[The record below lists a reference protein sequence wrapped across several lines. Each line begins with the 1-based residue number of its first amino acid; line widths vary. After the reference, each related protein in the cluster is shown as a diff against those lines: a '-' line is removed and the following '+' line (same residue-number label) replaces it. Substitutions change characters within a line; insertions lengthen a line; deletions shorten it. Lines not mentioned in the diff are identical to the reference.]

1 MHIDRFIDAHQ
12 AEWARLATLSMTA
25 RRGPRKLDPG
35 ELDELVTLYQRV
47 SGHLARART
56 AYGDPALHAR
66 LTHVV
71 AEANAAIY
79 GSRPRARASLRR
91 FAAETFPL
99 ALWETRRYLVVA
111 AAWLFVPAVV
121 VGWWLQG
128 SEQALDAAVSPAD
141 RAALLESAFVDYYSQ
156 APAEQFSTLV
166 LTNNI
171 RVSLVAFALGTLL
184 CLPGLAILAYNGF
197 NVGVVG
203 AVFVDAG
210 EPGTFFG
217 HIAPHGFL
225 ELTAIVI
232 TAAAGLR
239 VGWAMVAPGD
249 RRRGDAIAA
258 EGRAAVVL
266 VLGCIPVFVL
276 AGIIEGFVTPAPVP
290 LGLRAFVGFVAW
302 VAFLAATLGRGR
314 VLAAADDDQSRPVA
328 LASR

>member
-1 MHIDRFIDAHQ
+1 MHIDRFIDTHQ
-12 AEWARLATLSMTA
+12 AEWARLAALSMTA
-25 RRGPRKLDPG
+25 RRGPRQLEPG
-35 ELDELVTLYQRV
+35 ELDELVALYQRV

-56 AYGDPALHAR
+56 AYADPALHAR
-66 LTHVV
+66 LTSVV

-79 GSRPRARASLRR
+79 GGRPRARASLRR
-91 FAAETFPL
+91 FATETFPT
-99 ALWETRRYLVVA
+99 AMWESRRYLAVA
-111 AAWLFVPAVV
+111 AAWLFVPAIAI
-121 VGWWLQG
+121 GWWLQG

-141 RAALLESAFVDYYSQ
+141 RAALLESEFVDYYSQ

-171 RVSLVAFALGTLL
+171 RVSLVAFALGCLL
-184 CLPGLAILAYNGF
+184 CLPGIAILAYNGL
-197 NVGVVG
+197 NIGVVG

-225 ELTAIVI
+225 ELTAIAV

-239 VGWAMVAPGD
+239 VGWAMIAPGD
-249 RRRGDAIAA
+249 RRRGDAVAA

-266 VLGCIPVFVL
+266 VLGCIPVFVV

-290 LGLRAFVGFVAW
+290 LGLRAFVGFLAW
-302 VAFLAATLGRGR
+302 VAFMTFTLGRGR
-314 VLAAADDDQSRPVA
+314 VLAEDQSRPVA